1 MNYISKGLVVEGSTE
16 HILKI
21 RRGGYEFQL
30 TGDRARLW
38 INGRFGVADADG
50 TNPRYVKELLH
61 LKRVGLTEPV
71 GEEPEDVYRAL
82 TQCVLVPAK
91 TGRLRVPLNA
101 LESQTLQ
108 WLRQAGLRLTMAELV
123 CLQEH
128 GIKPEPQLL
137 GEENRQALTEAIYTQ
152 ENIFDNV
159 LEAQMEHASCREE
172 MVRAVLGLLKKKRIV
187 LL

>member
-1 MNYISKGLVVEGSTE
+1 MKYISKGLVVEGSTE

-21 RRGGYEFQL
+21 QRGGYEFQL
-30 TGDRARLW
+30 TGNRARLW
-38 INGRFGVADADG
+38 INGRFGFTQSDD
-50 TNPRYVKELLH
+50 TNPWYRRELEH
-61 LKRVGLTEPV
+61 LRRVGLAEPAEEGPA
-71 GEEPEDVYRAL
+71 GEYRAL
-82 TQCVLVPAK
+82 TQCVFVPAK
-91 TGRLRVPLNA
+91 PGKLPFPLTR

-108 WLRQAGLRLTMAELV
+108 WLQKAGLRLTMAELV

-152 ENIFDNV
+152 QTIFDNV
-159 LEAQMEHASCREE
+159 LEAQMERASCREE